1 MIVYGSE
8 IALKIKTQIK
18 AEIDEI
24 KLANKR
30 TPKLGVILVGDN
42 PASISYIKGK
52 AKACEEVGM
61 DFELMQL
68 EANVG
73 QDVLI
78 QKIKMWNQDSNIDG
92 ILVQLPLPK
101 GYDYDEKYIL
111 EMVSPSKDVD
121 GLTSFN
127 AGKLFLGEEG
137 FVPCTP
143 LGVMEILKDCQVDLC
158 GKNVVVVGRSNLVG
172 LPLARLLIR
181 ANATVTVCHS
191 KTQNLK
197 EVCQRAD
204 VLVITIGQ
212 PRYINHEYVKDGA
225 VVIDVGVNRV
235 DGKLCGDVD
244 FDSVKDKASIIT
256 PVPKGVGPMTIAMLI
271 VNVLK
276 AYRQGE

>member
-276 AYRQGE
+276 TYRQGE